1 VADAQ
6 RLHRSRAE
14 LSKIFLLLE
23 AEALKEL
30 KVAHLLRAWHGRG
43 YDPYSRNRR

>member
-14 LSKIFLLLE
+14 LSKIFLLVE

-30 KVAHLLRAWHGRG
+30 KDRASFTGVAWARL
-43 YDPYSRNRR
+43 